1 MSEYI
6 NTWIKR
12 SRKTVIEM
20 LHDRK
25 YDLSSVDNILVDD
38 INFDIYEKADNLD
51 IHVKNSDREIY
62 VKFIKIPKAKP
73 QTLRDLISKINT
85 EILSLENKK
94 ILIVLLTKPNN
105 TVLKIKNEP
114 LCENIELFWIGHLLV
129 NITHHTFV
137 PRHELLEKNSHDSI
151 MEKFSL
157 SNVKQLPI
165 ILKSDPI
172 SRYYGFETG
181 DICKITRKNKIS
193 GISVIYRLVK

>member
-25 YDLSSVDNILVDD
+25 YDLSAVDNILVDD

-114 LCENIELFWIGHLLV
+114 FCDNIELFWIGHLLV
-129 NITHHTFV
+129 NITKHTFV
-137 PRHELLEKNSHDSI
+137 PRHELLDK
-151 MEKFSL
+151 SL
-157 SNVKQLPI
+157 HK
-165 ILKSDPI
+165 
-172 SRYYGFETG
+172 
-181 DICKITRKNKIS
+181 
-193 GISVIYRLVK
+193 